1 MIDTARLNIKAG
13 NGGNGCCSFL
23 REKFKPKG
31 GPNGGDGGNGGNAY
45 ICGDPSLNTLRHIK
59 FNSTVYVAG
68 GAHGKGKKQR
78 GFNGHDTIVMVP
90 IGTEVSH
97 LHRDGE
103 KELLFDVVGTEPQ
116 LVARG
121 GKGGFGN
128 AHYVSATNQEPMLF
142 ERGEKGEYMV
152 LFLELKLVAD
162 VGLIACPNAGKSTLI
177 SKCTAAEP
185 RVAGYPFTT
194 VEPVLGVVSN
204 RGVDFV
210 MMEIPGLLEGA
221 HKGVGLGHQ
230 FLRHAERVRV
240 YVHLV
245 DGLSK
250 DPVSDFEMVSA
261 ELRQFNPSMVEKPL
275 IVALNKLDVTEVRE
289 NQADVLAGL
298 VKATRALP
306 TTGSNGEQVPVV
318 SISAATG
325 EGVDSLLSRVV
336 EVLSTVPRTGLAPV
350 GIHEPVRRA
359 ARPNG
364 REVVYKEAGVYV
376 VESEHLERL
385 AALAD
390 TRDRRVILQLWREM
404 RRRGLARQLTDAG
417 IEAGDTIRVGK
428 VEVAWF

>member
-1 MIDTARLNIKAG
+1 
-13 NGGNGCCSFL
+13 
-23 REKFKPKG
+23 
-31 GPNGGDGGNGGNAY
+31 
-45 ICGDPSLNTLRHIK
+45 
-59 FNSTVYVAG
+59 
-68 GAHGKGKKQR
+68 
-78 GFNGHDTIVMVP
+78 
-90 IGTEVSH
+90 
-97 LHRDGE
+97 
-103 KELLFDVVGTEPQ
+103 
-116 LVARG
+116 
-121 GKGGFGN
+121 
-128 AHYVSATNQEPMLF
+128 MLF
-142 ERGEKGEYMV
+142 ERGEKGEYLV

-177 SKCTAAEP
+177 SRCTAAEP

-245 DGLSK
+245 DGLSD
-250 DPVSDFEMVSA
+250 DPVGDFEMVSA
-261 ELRQFNPSMVEKPL
+261 ELRRFNPSMIEKPL
-275 IVALNKLDVTEVRE
+275 IVVLNKLDVTEVRE
-289 NQADVLAGL
+289 NRGEVVAGL
-298 VKATRALP
+298 MEATRALP
-306 TTGSNGEQVPVV
+306 VTGPNGEQVPVV

-325 EGVDSLLSRVV
+325 EGVEVLLGKVV
-336 EVLSTVPRTGLAPV
+336 EVLSTVPRTGPAPV
-350 GIHEPVRRA
+350 GMREPIRRA
-359 ARPNG
+359 SRPIT
-364 REVVYKEAGVYV
+364 RETVYKEAGVYV

-404 RRRGLARQLTDAG
+404 RRRGLARQLADAG
-417 IEAGDTIRVGK
+417 IEAGDTIRIGK